1 MSKTLAIKGRE
12 TQGIEVIRLLEM
24 MGGKNCFHLHGLSS
38 EHAYYF
44 IGGPRNDE
52 IRADDYIFDEYAVL
66 QNIDGMCFF
75 TLEEF
80 WEKYPFKVGDKVKD
94 CYGKLL
100 TIRLME
106 WHNELE
112 TMVYTFEESDV
123 VLAAKDIKVAN
134 DDQTKSPKMKSV
146 LAELLNHIKTTPKE
160 ELEKEFKEIEE
171 WSNVGPTVEEFMAFC
186 ESVNKKPKYPT
197 SYKECCDVLGLNTM
211 DNDACG
217 YKADLIIR
225 FQELYIARDA
235 YWKIAGKE
243 MGLGG
248 PWESDWN
255 DEIQKYCI
263 RTDRNKIVNCSSS
276 FNNRILAFPTVEMR
290 DAFYENFKDLIE
302 NCKELL

>member
-1 MSKTLAIKGRE
+1 
-12 TQGIEVIRLLEM
+12 
-24 MGGKNCFHLHGLSS
+24 
-38 EHAYYF
+38 
-44 IGGPRNDE
+44 
-52 IRADDYIFDEYAVL
+52 
-66 QNIDGMCFF
+66 MCFL

-80 WEKYPFKVGDKVKD
+80 WEKYPFKVGDKIKD

-106 WHNELE
+106 WYNELE

-171 WSNVGPTVEEFMAFC
+171 WSNIGPTVEEFMAFC

-235 YWKIAGKE
+235 YWKIAGEE
-243 MGLGG
+243 MGLGK
-248 PWESDWN
+248 PWKPDYNESDN
-255 DEIQKYCI
+255 GYIFC
-263 RTDRNKIVNCSSS
+263 IVNRR
-276 FNNRILAFPTVEMR
+276 NNIGQTCEWFKENYFLSFPTEEMR
-290 DAFYENFKDLIE
+290 NAFYENFKDLIE